1 MKDEIRMSFI
11 LMREDNALL
20 FDNLH
25 RFQKGTRRVNRLRIL
40 AYAGLATMSE
50 SRLPAPLSDNL
61 SSGQKIQDQ
70 EDSSL
75 NKASVELFWKPLK
88 C

>member
-20 FDNLH
+20 FDDLH
-25 RFQKGTRRVNRLRIL
+25 RFPKGTRRINRLRIL

-50 SRLPAPLSDNL
+50 SRLPAALSDNL
-61 SSGQKIQDQ
+61 SPVQRILDQD
-70 EDSSL
+70 DNSL
-75 NKASVELFWKPLK
+75 NEASVELFGNPLK

>member
-11 LMREDNALL
+11 LMREDNSLL
-20 FDNLH
+20 FDDLH
-25 RFQKGTRRVNRLRIL
+25 RFPKGTRRVNRLRIL

-75 NKASVELFWKPLK
+75 NKASVELFGKPLK